1 MNHDWM
7 LDVLTDLETY
17 AQNQGLS
24 ALAVQLNDTRST
36 ARSEIAGRTAA
47 SVWSEC
53 EGSAPLAADNE
64 GEARSAV

>member
-24 ALAVQLNDTRST
+24 VLAERLNDTRSA
-36 ARSEIAGRTAA
+36 ARSEIADRTTA